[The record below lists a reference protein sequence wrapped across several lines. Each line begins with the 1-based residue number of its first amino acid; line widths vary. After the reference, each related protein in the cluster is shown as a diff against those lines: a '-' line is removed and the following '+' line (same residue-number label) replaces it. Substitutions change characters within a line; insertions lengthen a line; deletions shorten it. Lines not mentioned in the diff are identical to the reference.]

1 MTAFEDKS
9 KQIQQLMKE
18 LCISSE
24 KPNSGMINHIQTV
37 IINYLIHCKKMKN
50 TPSKTMAVF
59 NVKNY
64 TLINRKE
71 KEIKSSLIF
80 VQKLLEQNNC
90 PYLFTFEI
98 KNLYDLKIDVELLFK
113 KNDNYIKDDNSNLE
127 ITGTV
132 KNIEGA
138 KANEEGAVK
147 NAKANEE
154 GQKGQ

>member
-113 KNDNYIKDDNSNLE
+113 KNNNYIKDDTDNSNE
-127 ITGTV
+127 
-132 KNIEGA
+132 EGA